1 MEEEGIWVSC
11 RTTSIMNVGAF
22 VCSCGGSCDIDL
34 EATRERVSGADVVA
48 SSERLCQSGLDGMA
62 HVIEEYDVDQV
73 IATATSDACKRRI
86 RAQTRASGLHPD
98 ATAFVDHREGA
109 AWVHDSDAAS
119 EKIARLI
126 DAANVGL
133 EHEAVSRTVSREAG
147 NRVAVVGDLEF
158 ARAIADTAEVTLIAE
173 GRDFTGEE
181 VPESVTLQRG
191 RVLGVDGSYGDFHLS
206 VQAGVTDDCI
216 DCMKCIEE
224 GPDGAVTA
232 RPVDV
237 APTADGGWT
246 DCCPTDAIEPGEVT
260 TTLDAD
266 QVVHPGSD
274 RATRG
279 GRVGYYTVADAGTVA
294 AVEHHLGGVEK
305 PQFLDIDM
313 DVCAAGAS
321 SQQGCTEC
329 TDACPHDAVGRPA
342 VDSVAFDPVA
352 CQNCGACTSACP
364 TGAVQLRDP
373 SNERLA
379 REVETLVDG
388 DGLDPVVAFVCSE
401 TAAERL
407 RGYGRRAGAGEEIAY
422 PPVLPVRVNC
432 TDTVG
437 EGHLLHAL
445 AAGAEGV
452 AIVGCGD
459 ACVHS
464 GPDPKAELVARV
476 NRATHDLGLGER
488 VTFLAPERDPAGFT
502 ESLEAFADGLD
513 PSPVPVG
520 HEAEAFTT
528 HAWVIESV
536 RAITEHVTPE
546 RDLVQGIESVGR
558 VAVTEACNL
567 TPTCS
572 TLCPTDALRR
582 TGEGELQFNH
592 AECVN
597 CGVCED
603 GCPETAIEVDG
614 GLDLSL
620 LPEANDGEAWTTVHE
635 GEMLECVRCGK
646 PFASEATTE
655 KIRGEVGELVEGIAP
670 DADHSVFE
678 YCGDCRPRLLFG
690 GETR

>member
-1 MEEEGIWVSC
+1 
-11 RTTSIMNVGAF
+11 MNVGAF

-34 EATRERVSGADVVA
+34 EATREGVDGVDVVA
-48 SSERLCQSGLDGMA
+48 SSELLCQSGLDGMA
-62 HVIEEYDVDQV
+62 HVIEEYDIDQV
-73 IATATSDACKRRI
+73 IATATSDSCKRRI
-86 RAQTRASGLHPD
+86 RAQTADSGLHPD

-109 AWVHDSDAAS
+109 AWVHEPEAAQS
-119 EKIARLI
+119 KISRLI

-133 EHEAVSRTVSREAG
+133 EHEAVSRTVSHEAG
-147 NRVAVVGDLEF
+147 DHVAVVGDLEF
-158 ARAIADTAEVTLIAE
+158 ARTIADDADVTLIAE
-173 GRDFTGEE
+173 GRDFAGEE
-181 VPESVTLQRG
+181 IPESVTLQRG
-191 RVLGVDGSYGDFHLS
+191 RVIGVDGSYAEFHLT

-216 DCMKCIEE
+216 DCMKCVEE
-224 GPDGAVTA
+224 GPEGAVTA

-237 APTADGGWT
+237 APVADGGWT

-260 TTLDAD
+260 MTVEAD

-294 AVEHHLGGVEK
+294 AVEHHLGGIEK

-313 DVCAAGAS
+313 EICAAGAS
-321 SQQGCTEC
+321 SQEGCTEC
-329 TDACPHDAVGRPA
+329 TDACPHDAVGRPT
-342 VDSVAFDPVA
+342 VDSVEFDPVA

-364 TGAVQLRDP
+364 TGAVQLREP

-379 REVETLVDG
+379 REVETLVAD

-407 RGYGRRAGAGEEIAY
+407 REYGRRAGAGEDISY

-459 ACVHS
+459 ACLHS
-464 GPDPKAELVARV
+464 GPDPKAELVERV
-476 NRATHDLGLGER
+476 NRATRDLGLGER
-488 VTFLAPERDPAGFT
+488 VTFLAPERDPSGFT
-502 ESLEAFADGLD
+502 ESLTAFADGLD
-513 PSPVPVG
+513 ASPIPVG

-536 RAITEHVTPE
+536 RAIGEHVTPE
-546 RDLVQGIESVGR
+546 RDVIRGIESVGR
-558 VAVTEACNL
+558 VSVTEACNL

-592 AECVN
+592 SECVN

-646 PFASEATTE
+646 PFASKATTE
-655 KIRGEVGELVEGIAP
+655 KIQSEVGDLVEGIAP
-670 DADHSVFE
+670 DGNHSIFE

-690 GETR
+690 GDTR